1 MISRRQ
7 LHENAVGNPLMKF
20 VRQLRKD
27 MDYLLHHAI
36 VSPEQLSDLCEDLGY
51 IQAGAFICGTGS
63 LEDGDFTGNMMVY
76 PPYEDAVGDLF
87 TIFGMNAGV
96 LQVGWNSADGK
107 IYAGGKAVIIDQN
120 GILGSYGGA
129 LTFWLQSDGDVFIGS
144 NVGAPATTSFSVFSN
159 AQTYNGENM
168 GAGDVLL
175 GCNAAGY
182 ANVLW
187 DVSDKQLKF
196 RGGVTTRLYIGTDG
210 SLYWS
215 AGWLNNDGISILYS
229 DTPGD
234 ANKIKFTG
242 LLSDAYIYADGA
254 GTICL
259 VSGDGGRGGQ
269 HINIA
274 GGDLRIA
281 SSANSSFFQMG
292 TGVYIYAGSA
302 MDGQETVFNENGR
315 DINFRIE
322 GDTDANLFRLDA
334 GLDAIGIG
342 GAPTAGQK
350 LKVTGAMTVTGAL
363 TPGSIAGW
371 AIGSNV
377 QAWDAQLDQ
386 LALCAVA
393 ADGDFIVGNYGDG
406 SSPTWEKKTAA
417 EARTALGLAH
427 GTYTP
432 TLTNVTNIADSGA
445 TVCQY
450 MRIGN
455 TVTVSGR
462 LTADPTTTGA
472 CEIGITLPVASDFAG
487 TTQCCGTGFA
497 NVGNYGTAIIADIT
511 NNRASMQWVAV
522 DVANRNI
529 AFSFTYLVV

>member
-1 MISRRQ
+1 MNLLRRYR
-7 LHENAVGNPLMKF
+7 LG
-20 VRQLRKD
+20 LRRAKES
-27 MDYLLHHAI
+27 YRT
-36 VSPEQLSDLCEDLGY
+36 EQALRASDLATEQGEFH
-51 IQAGAFICGTGS
+51 AGAFITGEGDP
-63 LEDGDFTGNMMVY
+63 EDADFTGGFFGYPGVTIGGTEYFLLGMELGEMQVGLSLVNGKVY
-76 PPYEDAVGDLF
+76 YG
-87 TIFGMNAGV
+87 GGAGV
-96 LQVGWNSADGK
+96 MDVDG
-107 IYAGGKAVIIDQN
+107 IRGA
-120 GILGSYGGA
+120 YGGA
-129 LTFWLQSDGDVFIGS
+129 ITYWLQSDGDVFIGS
-144 NVGAPATTSFSVFSN
+144 NVGAPATTSFVVFSN
-159 AQTYNGENM
+159 AQTYNGESM

-175 GCNAAGY
+175 GCNTAGY

-215 AGWLNNDGISILYS
+215 AGWLNNDGMSILYS

-322 GDTDANLFRLDA
+322 GDTDANLLRLDA

-363 TPGSIAGW
+363 TPASIAGW
-371 AIGSNV
+371 AIGTNV

-393 ADGDFIVGNYGDG
+393 ANGDFIVGNYGDG

-417 EARTALGLAH
+417 QARTALGLVI
-427 GTYTP
+427 G
-432 TLTNVTNIADSGA
+432 TNVQAWDTDLDWVAANITTAGKNLIDDTGVAAQRSTLGLGALATKNAAATQADA
-445 TVCQY
+445 
-450 MRIGN
+450 
-455 TVTVSGR
+455 
-462 LTADPTTTGA
+462 TGA
-472 CEIGITLPVASDFAG
+472 LDDVVSKFNALIDKLQAAEIMV
-487 TTQCCGTGFA
+487 
-497 NVGNYGTAIIADIT
+497 
-511 NNRASMQWVAV
+511 
-522 DVANRNI
+522 
-529 AFSFTYLVV
+529 